1 MAENMPPCA
10 TLHMHRESLSA
21 MICFRSPHTMLA
33 AAALA
38 LTLPCLIQ
46 HADAA
51 PSETGLHKIHAV
63 ARSAGKLC
71 MVDHFHEQ
79 DGLSFP
85 SRHVAEASAIRQ
97 WVTFT
102 ADEYGTA
109 WGGFAAAGS
118 KKVDCKQGPDK
129 YWSCSALA
137 CPCKSGK

>member
-1 MAENMPPCA
+1 
-10 TLHMHRESLSA
+10 
-21 MICFRSPHTMLA
+21 MISFSSPHPMLA
-33 AAALA
+33 AAAVA

-46 HADAA
+46 QAVAA

-63 ARSAGKLC
+63 ARSAGKQC
-71 MVDHFHEQ
+71 MIDHFHEQ

-109 WGGFAAAGS
+109 WGSFAAAGS
-118 KKVDCKQGPDK
+118 KKVTCKQGGDK
-129 YWSCSALA
+129 SWTCSALA
-137 CPCKSGK
+137 RPCKSGK